1 MKWNNTR
8 NDKKKICIQA
18 IVTLILLFSTGVS
31 AVHPTNTSIS
41 TEALYVESTF
51 YPGNVPAITMTVS
64 PPPIVYG
71 QSILAGQDF
80 ATLELSG
87 EGCTTVVGEARLPTF
102 SRFIEIPHGAD
113 PELLVESVT
122 WYTTSLAA
130 LQLPSSIIP
139 VQPSLVKI
147 EGASV
152 EFALDETSYGMDTFV
167 PTTIA
172 DVSVMGELR
181 GRNIAFLEIYPV
193 QYNPVSG
200 DLRIMTQ
207 CELRINLPGSDLV
220 QTAEKIDRY
229 STPSF
234 EPLVN
239 TVFINDGTFQG
250 TGRGGQRQEGYLIIV
265 ADSYYDAIQP
275 LATWKESKGF
285 DITVTK
291 TSEIPNGPTKENI
304 KAYIVNAYN
313 TWPLPPAYVLLVG
326 DVAQIPAWTGTATG
340 TCTDLYYGTMD
351 EGNYFAD
358 VIISRFPAATSA
370 QVTAMVDKTVFYEQG
385 IFSNM
390 TWIKKAVF
398 MASTDNHQISEATHN
413 FVIDTYLSPHNYT
426 CDKLYSYYGA
436 TTQQVRDALNNGRSL
451 AIYSGHGGTD
461 YWADGPVF
469 HQSDVNG
476 LINDGMYPFVC
487 SHACITG
494 TFSASECFGETW
506 LRASHKGG
514 LAFWGASD
522 NTYWNE
528 DDILERR
535 MFKAWWEDNLEN
547 IGGMT
552 NMALFYLYQYYS
564 GGGSTKYYFEAYN
577 VLGDSSVKIW
587 RGQPSTN
594 TPPYTPGK
602 PIGPATG
609 EIGIEYTF
617 TTNTTDPQGDE
628 IFYIVSWGD
637 SVSDWFGPY
646 PSGETVAFK
655 HIWNV
660 VGNYTISVKAKDN
673 QSMESGWSEATVIG
687 IFALPR
693 IEIGEISAGFGGIT
707 AEITNVGVAEASNVT
722 WSIALDGGLVLLGR
736 ETTGTFATILPGDA
750 PMVKTSFVFG
760 VGSVDIVITA
770 GDAEKTATALLL
782 GPFFLNVR

>member
-1 MKWNNTR
+1 MKWNN
-8 NDKKKICIQA
+8 KKNFCIQA
-18 IVTLILLFSTGVS
+18 TVALILLFSAGVS
-31 AVHPTNTSIS
+31 AVHPTTTSIS
-41 TEALYVESTF
+41 TKAMYVESTF
-51 YPGNVPAITMTVS
+51 YQADMPTMTVIVT
-64 PPPIVYG
+64 PPNIVYG
-71 QSILAGQDF
+71 QSTLAGQNF
-80 ATLELSG
+80 ATLELKG
-87 EGCTTVVGEARLPTF
+87 EGFTTVIGEAQLPTF
-102 SRFIEIPHGAD
+102 SRFIEIPQGAT
-113 PELLVESVT
+113 PQLLIESVT
-122 WYTTSLAA
+122 WATTSLEA
-130 LQLPSSIIP
+130 LHLPSQIIP
-139 VQPSLVKI
+139 VQQSLLKT

-152 EFALDETSYGMDTFV
+152 EFTLDTMYYTMDTFL
-167 PTTIA
+167 PSTIA
-172 DVSVMGELR
+172 EVTVIGEMR
-181 GRNIAFLEIYPV
+181 GRNIAFLQISPV

-200 DLRIMTQ
+200 ELRIMTQ
-207 CELRINLPGSDLV
+207 CDLRINLPGSDMV
-220 QTAEKIDRY
+220 QTAKKIDRY
-229 STPSF
+229 TTSSF
-234 EPLVN
+234 EQLFTTTFVN
-239 TVFINDGTFQG
+239 YGSFAGS
-250 TGRGGQRQEGYLIIV
+250 GRIQPRQEGYLIIV
-265 ADSYYDAIQP
+265 ADAFYDAIQP
-275 LATWKESKGF
+275 FVSWKDSKGF
-285 DITVTK
+285 DTTVTK
-291 TSEIPNGPTKENI
+291 TSQIPSGPTKENI
-304 KAYIVNAYN
+304 KAYLVNAYN
-313 TWPLPPAYVLLVG
+313 TWPVPPAYVLLVG

-340 TCTDLYYGTMD
+340 TCTDLYYGTID
-351 EGNYFAD
+351 AVNYFAD
-358 VIISRFPAATSA
+358 IIVSRFPAALPA
-370 QVTAMVDKTVFYEQG
+370 HVTAMVDKTIYYEAG
-385 IFSNM
+385 NFNSSE
-390 TWIKKAVF
+390 WIKKAVL
-398 MASTDNHQISEATHN
+398 MASTDNHAISEGTHN

-602 PIGPATG
+602 PTGPATG

-628 IFYIVSWGD
+628 IFYMVSWGD
-637 SVSDWFGPY
+637 TVSDWFGPY
-646 PSGETVAFK
+646 ASGETVDFT
-655 HIWNV
+655 HTWNL
-660 VGNYTISVKAKDN
+660 VGNYSVTVKARDN
-673 QSMESGWSEATVIG
+673 ESLESEWSEATVIG

-693 IEIGEISAGFGGIT
+693 IEIGQINGSFGGIT
-707 AEITNVGVAEASNVT
+707 AEIKNLGAGEASNVS
-722 WSIALDGGLVLLGR
+722 WSITLDGGLVLLGR
-736 ETTGTFATILPGDA
+736 ETTGTFTKIMPGDA
-750 PMVKTSFVFG
+750 PTVKTSFVFG
-760 VGSVDIVITA
+760 LGAVDIIITA
-770 GDAEKTATALLL
+770 GETEKTATALLF
-782 GPFFLNVR
+782 GPFFLNMR